1 MASKQLPAV
10 VLVGRPNV
18 GKSTLFNRVA
28 GTRRAIVDPTAGTT
42 RDVIQQ
48 PADWRN
54 VPFLLTDTAGMFGR
68 SEDPLQ
74 KQVLEHG
81 WRALEHAS
89 LFVFVVDGR
98 EGLVPADLEIAEAV
112 RAKGRPV
119 IVAINKADD
128 KRAKAGALDFYE
140 LGFEPVMEI
149 SAEHGQG
156 IGDLLDE
163 VIERLPESKSEEQK
177 AEEPEPRIAIVG
189 RPNVGKSSL
198 VNRVL
203 REERMLVSE
212 VAGTTRDAVD
222 TKFRWHQRQ
231 FRIVDTAGIRKPGR
245 VARSGAVESVSV
257 LLARRAI
264 ADADL
269 IVLVIDATLGA
280 ADQDGAI
287 AGEAERAGRSVI
299 IAVNKWD
306 LMKGQGQDFAKMFD
320 DKLRFN
326 LKFLD
331 YAPIVHISAL
341 TGERTP
347 KLLEVVDKV
356 MEERTRRIP
365 TPELN
370 RFLQEVTAAHPMPS
384 PGKKAVRILY
394 AAQVG
399 VAPPTFALFTNV
411 STELHFSYERFL
423 KNRLREQY
431 GFSGTPIRLQ
441 VRKRKRYHVITCY
454 NPRKLQQTGL
464 FVADVEIP
472 NRALFKASEVCEI
485 ASVQPYVLRSWES
498 EFPDLGV
505 SKSAG
510 GPRIYRRA
518 DVERVLRIK
527 QLVFSDGLTLA
538 GVRRRIEE
546 EAPPVLEE
554 AEAAPIKALLGRN
567 AKERLSEVKRGLM
580 GILEML
586 NARPGDARV
595 YAPPITA
602 RASSPSKRK
611 NGSRPA
617 KPAQRTA
624 KKRSGRR

>member
-1 MASKQLPAV
+1 M

-28 GTRRAIVDPTAGTT
+28 GKRRAIVNARAGTT
-42 RDVIQQ
+42 RDVIEQ
-48 PADWRN
+48 PANWRN
-54 VPFLLTDTAGMFGR
+54 VPFMLTDTAGMFGQ

-74 KQVLEHG
+74 KLVLEHG

-89 LFVFVVDGR
+89 VFVFVVDGR
-98 EGLVPADLEIAEAV
+98 EGLVPADLEIADAV
-112 RAKGRPV
+112 RTKGRPV
-119 IVAINKADD
+119 IVAINKTDD

-163 VIERLPESKSEEQK
+163 VIERLPGGTTEEEK
-177 AEEPEPRIAIVG
+177 AEAPEPRIAIVG

-198 VNRVL
+198 VNRIL
-203 REERMLVSE
+203 REERMLVSD

-245 VARSGAVESVSV
+245 VASAGPVEAVSV
-257 LLARRAI
+257 LTARRAI
-264 ADADL
+264 ADADVVVL
-269 IVLVIDATLGA
+269 IIDAMLGA

-306 LMKGQGQDFAKMFD
+306 LVKGEGQDFSKMFD

-331 YAPIVHISAL
+331 FAPIVHISAL

-356 MEERTRRIP
+356 MGERMRRVP

-370 RFLQEVTAAHPMPS
+370 RFLAEVTTAHPVPS
-384 PGKKAVRILY
+384 PGKHAVRILY

-411 STELHFSYERFL
+411 ATELHFSYERFL
-423 KNRLREQY
+423 KNRIREKF
-431 GFSGTPIRLQ
+431 GFLGTPIRLQ
-441 VRKRKRYHVITCY
+441 IRRRKRT
-454 NPRKLQQTGL
+454 
-464 FVADVEIP
+464 
-472 NRALFKASEVCEI
+472 
-485 ASVQPYVLRSWES
+485 
-498 EFPDLGV
+498 
-505 SKSAG
+505 
-510 GPRIYRRA
+510 
-518 DVERVLRIK
+518 
-527 QLVFSDGLTLA
+527 
-538 GVRRRIEE
+538 
-546 EAPPVLEE
+546 
-554 AEAAPIKALLGRN
+554 
-567 AKERLSEVKRGLM
+567 
-580 GILEML
+580 
-586 NARPGDARV
+586 
-595 YAPPITA
+595 
-602 RASSPSKRK
+602 
-611 NGSRPA
+611 
-617 KPAQRTA
+617 
-624 KKRSGRR
+624 